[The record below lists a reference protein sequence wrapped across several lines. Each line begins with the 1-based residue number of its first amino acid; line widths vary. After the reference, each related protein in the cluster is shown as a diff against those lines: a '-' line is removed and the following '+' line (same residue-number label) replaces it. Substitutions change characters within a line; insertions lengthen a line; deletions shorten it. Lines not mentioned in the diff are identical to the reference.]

1 MSLEVVLAVLLVLAG
16 LAAVAL
22 MSLYDKKPRVRS
34 GALTGALGVLNELYA
49 PSAKNASII
58 VEEQREAVKP
68 KPSPEDKP

>member
-1 MSLEVVLAVLLVLAG
+1 MSLELVLALVLVVAG
-16 LAAVAL
+16 IGAAAL
-22 MSLYDKKPRVRS
+22 MSLGDKKPRARS

-58 VEEQREAVKP
+58 LEEQREAVKP

>member
-1 MSLEVVLAVLLVLAG
+1 MSLELVLALVLVVAG
-16 LAAVAL
+16 IGVVAL
-22 MSLYDKKPRVRS
+22 MSLHDKKPLARS

>member
-1 MSLEVVLAVLLVLAG
+1 MSLEVVLAVLLVVAG

-34 GALTGALGVLNELYA
+34 VALTGALGVLNELYA